1 MTKRTP
7 NAEHRFAA
15 VILSDP
21 DLMALLAA
29 VRSLR
34 LPQWRLVAGCLYQ
47 TVWNAL
53 TGRTPGTGIK
63 DYDLIYF
70 DASDVFPG
78 RPRTTS
84 SIALRRQRVAASAL
98 LRRATALPVLS
109 HGLLDFCSK
118 WAAPLKKPP
127 VSFMR
132 IVLAIARR
140 VAVATIS
147 SEGR

>member
-47 TVWNAL
+47 TVWNGL
-53 TGRTPGTGIK
+53 TGRTPATGIK
-63 DYDLIYF
+63 DY
-70 DASDVFPG
+70 
-78 RPRTTS
+78 
-84 SIALRRQRVAASAL
+84 
-98 LRRATALPVLS
+98 
-109 HGLLDFCSK
+109 
-118 WAAPLKKPP
+118 
-127 VSFMR
+127 
-132 IVLAIARR
+132 
-140 VAVATIS
+140 TI
-147 SEGR
+147 